1 MIVYGNSLSPFVR
14 KVMIFAA
21 EKGLELEVKQVTP
34 GGADPDF
41 RAISPFGKIPGFRD
55 GDFLLCDS
63 SAIVHYLEAKYPAP
77 ALIPAD
83 PQARGRAIW
92 YEEFADTILSPT
104 GGKIFFNRIVA
115 KMLGRAGDPAI
126 ADAAQAEELPPVLD
140 WLEMQIPASNVLVG
154 DAFSLADIAV
164 GTMLVNLGHCGAAP
178 DAARH
183 PKVVAYQEALFARPS
198 FAPIIAVER
207 RVLGLD
213 KAA

>member
-140 WLEMQIPASNVLVG
+140 WLEMQIPASHFLVG